1 MIKVN
6 VQSPPPVQITVAPG
20 IGASTIYQGT
30 ATTQIGV
37 AGISPFIAGA
47 NITLSTTGGGIT
59 VIGRDP
65 PVTSVAGRTG
75 VVTLTTTDV
84 AAFSEAAAAV
94 APVQSVA
101 GRTGA
106 VTLTTTDVAAFSAA
120 AAAVAPVQSVAGR
133 TGAVTLTTTDVA
145 SFSAA
150 AAAVAP
156 VQSVA
161 GRTGV
166 VTLTT
171 TDVAAFS
178 AAVVAIAPPAP
189 VQSVAG
195 RTGAVT
201 IAVADVAGLSTELQ
215 SAGKVASVQG
225 RTGDVVLTSV
235 DVSAAAA
242 THTHAYVTSLNSLT
256 GEVGIIA
263 GSNVSLATVGNSVEV
278 SVQQGTAAVAA
289 VLWPAFILGG

>member
-1 MIKVN
+1 MISVN

-47 NITLSTTGGGIT
+47 NITLSTAGGGIT

-75 VVTLTTTDV
+75 AVALTTTDIASFSV
-84 AAFSEAAAAV
+84 AASAV

-120 AAAVAPVQSVAGR
+120 AS
-133 TGAVTLTTTDVA
+133 
-145 SFSAA
+145 S
-150 AAAVAP
+150 VAP

-235 DVSAAAA
+235 DVSAAPA